1 MKGTKFT
8 PLKFIERV
16 DAGDYTTFGIHLLQ
30 DENGADHRQKNAK
43 TPLKRPQTKTP
54 LKRPQT
60 IKMIQRASHRHHS
73 KMADK
78 WWTY

>member
-1 MKGTKFT
+1 MLVITQH
-8 PLKFIERV
+8 LAFISYKMRMEL
-16 DAGDYTTFGIHLLQ
+16 TTDKDPF
-30 DENGADHRQKNAK
+30 KK
-43 TPLKRPQTKTP
+43 TTDKDPRRRPQTKTP

>member
-30 DENGADHRQKNAK
+30 DENINGAEIKDHRQ
-43 TPLKRPQTKTP
+43 RPQTKT
-54 LKRPQT
+54 T
-60 IKMIQRASHRHHS
+60 
-73 KMADK
+73 DK
-78 WWTY
+78 DLFKKTTDN